1 MSSEP
6 VDVKL
11 ATYMERL
18 DRYIETQSA
27 LNVKLA
33 DGLEKINTEA
43 TSKREIEM
51 KKHPFLSVW
60 PELGE

>member
-33 DGLEKINTEA
+33 DGLEKINTNVV
-43 TSKREIEM
+43 
-51 KKHPFLSVW
+51 PFNEQNNIIDVDHFSVI
-60 PELGE
+60 